1 MNLQTVVASLSA
13 HKQSLSARYPIKSIA
28 VFGSVARED
37 ARPESDV
44 DIMVE
49 FDQPIGIEF
58 VDLAEELEQMLGMK
72 VDLVSR
78 KAIRP
83 EVWSFIESDL
93 CYV

>member
-1 MNLQTVVASLSA
+1 MLLHQIIQLLDS
-13 HKQSLSARYPIKSIA
+13 HKQSLTARYPIKSMAI
-28 VFGSVARED
+28 FGSVARGD
-37 ARPESDV
+37 ARPGSDV

-83 EVWSFIESDL
+83 EVWSFIEPDL
-93 CYV
+93 RYV

>member
-1 MNLQTVVASLSA
+1 MLLHQIIQLLDS
-13 HKQSLSARYPIKSIA
+13 HKQSLAARYPIKSIA
-28 VFGSVARED
+28 VFGSVARGD
-37 ARPESDV
+37 ARPGSDV

-83 EVWSFIESDL
+83 EVWSFIEPDL